1 MSRVSIGPKSKKV
14 FAGFSLLCGLVLIP
28 TGSIEAATNS
38 ATLQWAPNPESDL
51 AGYRVYHGINPGE
64 YGGSLSVGN
73 TTSYQFVNLEGNK
86 THYFTVTA
94 YDTSG
99 NESSPA
105 SEVAKT
111 ITGTNSDQV
120 LTVSISGNGTI
131 SSSPAGVTCSSQVC
145 TGAFAEGTSVSLT
158 AHPNSGE
165 TFSGWGGSCSG
176 SSTCVVALTTAMTVS
191 ASFTSS
197 TPVPNHTLSVTL
209 SGEGSGSVVSS
220 PQGLNCTNGTCSA
233 QFPQGTSV
241 TLIPSAASG
250 SAFKGWNEVCGGTG
264 NCQLNLMASQ
274 GLTATFASENSDSP
288 PEPKPNLPIKVNFQP
303 SDSEVPPGYQKDDG
317 SVFDS
322 NRGYGWSRIVRG
334 TEGNSAI
341 DQTLDTFESV
351 PNLTPGTWNYDL
363 PDGTY
368 YLTMVIG
375 DAQRSQGPH
384 WVSAEGMQL
393 TKRVSTLRGE
403 YLAIVDYPVE
413 VKDHA
418 LSITLGGGNEGQ
430 TLLNFLII
438 QDQPKLR
445 ETWDM
450 LTKSFGTNLVV
461 KALDSGSV
469 RKVNP
474 TVLVKNYLRLQAEK
488 EREMAKIN
496 RLKDKIN
503 NSGETVTLRNL
514 LQGS

>member
-1 MSRVSIGPKSKKV
+1 MSRVTIGPKAKKV
-14 FAGFSLLCGLVLIP
+14 FAGFSLLCGLVLVP
-28 TGSIEAATNS
+28 AGVIEAATNS
-38 ATLQWAPNPESDL
+38 ATLQWSPNPESDL
-51 AGYRVYHGINPGE
+51 AGYRVYHGITPGQ

-111 ITGTNSDQV
+111 ITGTDSNQV
-120 LTVSISGNGTI
+120 LTVSLSGNGTV
-131 SSSPAGVTCSSQVC
+131 SSSPSGVTCFNQVC
-145 TGAFAEGTSVSLT
+145 SGSFAEGTSVSLT
-158 AHPNSGE
+158 AHPHSGE
-165 TFSGWGGSCSG
+165 TFSGWGGACSG
-176 SSTCVVALTTAMTVS
+176 SSTCMVSLTTAMTVS
-191 ASFTSS
+191 AAFTSS

-233 QFPQGTSV
+233 EFPQGTNV
-241 TLIPSAASG
+241 TLTPSAEAG
-250 SAFKGWNEVCGGTG
+250 SAFKGWTEICAGTG
-264 NCQLNLMASQ
+264 NCQITLMASQ
-274 GLTATFASENSDSP
+274 GLTASFALESLDSP
-288 PEPKPNLPIKVNFQP
+288 PEPKPILPIKVNFQP
-303 SDSEVPPGYQKDDG
+303 SDAEVPPGYRKDDG

-322 NRGYGWSRIVRG
+322 SRGYGWSRIVSA
-334 TEGNSAI
+334 TEGNSPI

-351 PNLTPGTWNYDL
+351 PNLSPGTWHYEL

-393 TKRVSTLRGE
+393 AERVSTLRGE

-430 TLLNFLII
+430 TLLNYLII
-438 QDQPKLR
+438 QDQPNLR

-450 LTKSFGTNLVV
+450 LTQSFGTSLVV
-461 KALDSGSV
+461 KALDSGSA

-474 TVLVKNYLRLQAEK
+474 TVLVKNDLKLQAER

-496 RLKDKIN
+496 RLKDKLN
-503 NSGETVTLRNL
+503 NSDESVTLRNL